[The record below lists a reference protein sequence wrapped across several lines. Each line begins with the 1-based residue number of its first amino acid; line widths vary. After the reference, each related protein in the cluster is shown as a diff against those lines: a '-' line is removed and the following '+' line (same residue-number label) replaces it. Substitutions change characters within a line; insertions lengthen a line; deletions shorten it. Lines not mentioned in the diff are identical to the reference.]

1 MPLGP
6 LLLARSNEKRALPTA
21 HANSQSSGYESR
33 ERCCP
38 EAHNGDIDE
47 SRNELHVEDQ
57 QEKEKRKGNDI
68 FGGETLYPHINI
80 NVLPSHPVTELER
93 SVRSRPNKVSVS
105 VVYGRGDHQV
115 WNTR

>member
-1 MPLGP
+1 
-6 LLLARSNEKRALPTA
+6 
-21 HANSQSSGYESR
+21 
-33 ERCCP
+33 
-38 EAHNGDIDE
+38 
-47 SRNELHVEDQ
+47 VEDQ

-115 WNTR
+115 WNTRWGIGDQHFWECLSGRRGGLASVRFCWETDAVLGDYMKCWLNGH